1 MTLLWRR
8 ESMELDYKAI
18 GKRIKIARINADMT
32 QEHLSDLV
40 ELSPSHMS
48 NIETGTAK
56 VSLTTMVRIANALSV
71 TVDDLLCDNLV
82 HAKVQFEQ
90 DIQQMLDGC
99 SELEIRL
106 VKDLIESTL
115 NTLRRDANLREKH

>member
-1 MTLLWRR
+1 
-8 ESMELDYKAI
+8 MELDYKAI

-115 NTLRRDANLREKH
+115 NTLRRDANSDSVYAFQISY

>member
-1 MTLLWRR
+1 
-8 ESMELDYKAI
+8 
-18 GKRIKIARINADMT
+18 
-32 QEHLSDLV
+32 
-40 ELSPSHMS
+40 MS